1 LTFDSAYFP
10 KNIERRITQVIPQIN
25 SGVPLWFS
33 GEDEVVLGGT
43 LNAAIDNQGIRN
55 GVSTNGSTNNV
66 AGIKG
71 DKMYTRAMHVDFH
84 VKFKLTQLTSERVF
98 IGLTSVDSTGM
109 VSGDSPTGNFVGLS
123 FSTSRGDVN
132 FMFIRNDAGV
142 MPAAVSSGVL
152 ADTNLHD
159 LYIWCQDAAVVIQL
173 DNARVVFTTDLPNL
187 STLMR
192 YDAELIALAAAVKK
206 FELGKIRV
214 SQDN

>member
-1 LTFDSAYFP
+1 MTFDSAYFP

-33 GEDEVVLGGT
+33 GEDEVLLAGT

-55 GVSTNGSTNNV
+55 RISTSGALNNV

-71 DKMYTRAMHVDFH
+71 DKMYTRAMHADFH
-84 VKFKLTQLTSERVF
+84 VKFKLSQIDAERVF

-109 VSGDSPTGNFVGLS
+109 VSGDSPTGNFIGLS
-123 FSTSRGDVN
+123 FSTSRSDNN

-142 MPAAVSSGVL
+142 MPAAVSSGI
-152 ADTNLHD
+152 AKDTNLHD

-173 DNARVVFTTDLPNL
+173 DNSRVVFTTDLPNL
-187 STLMR
+187 STPMR
-192 YDAELIALAAAVKK
+192 YDAELIALAASVKQ